1 MDVAQNQIQQMVAFI
16 TAEAQDKAME
26 VQKKGE
32 EEYSIEVHKLVT
44 EQKDKLQQGYE
55 RKAKAIETQYA
66 IAKST
71 AINKQ
76 RLEKIKARQEVMNK
90 VETDVANSLAKKGE
104 DKGFVTKLIVQ
115 GILMLLETEVEV
127 RCRETDVKL
136 VESCLADASAEY
148 AKVIKAESGASKTC
162 KLSVSKSNYVA
173 ETSLGGVVLL
183 CGDGKITIDNTID
196 VRLKLA
202 MEQDKP
208 RIREL
213 LFPASGR

>member
-16 TAEAQDKAME
+16 TGEAQDKAFE
-26 VQKKGE
+26 IQKKGE

-44 EQKDKLQQGYE
+44 EQKEKLRQGYE
-55 RKAKAIETQYA
+55 RKVKAIETQYA

-76 RLEKIKARQEVMNK
+76 RLEKIKARQDVMNK

-173 ETSLGGVVLL
+173 ATSLGGVVLV